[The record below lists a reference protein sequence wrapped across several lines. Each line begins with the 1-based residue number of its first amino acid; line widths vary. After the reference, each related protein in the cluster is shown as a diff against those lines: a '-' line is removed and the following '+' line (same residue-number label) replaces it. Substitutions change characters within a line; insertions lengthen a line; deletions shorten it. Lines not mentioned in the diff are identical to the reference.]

1 MIINKMKIS
10 YFSLSIIFCVV
21 ALFASN
27 LFSSNG
33 KSDVSS
39 DQIEMLTQ
47 NLIQNFKD
55 CTPKWLS
62 DYNIPGMAIAVVNNQ
77 GIVWEAEFGCTTDEK
92 TAAVDSQTLFSL
104 QSISKN
110 VTALAV
116 LKAVQDGLL
125 DLDVPITHYL
135 PEFAVKSRYEK
146 NPEQKITLRHLLSHR
161 SGLAHRAPVGN
172 YFDSNPH
179 PFEDHINSI
188 SDTWLKYPVDCCFS
202 YSNLGIDLAGYILQK
217 VSGLSFDDYVK
228 TNILDPLGMNH
239 STFNSDVIQSGSN
252 CAHGHHGEFSSPLVR
267 IPMIPAGGLYSNSED
282 MAKLVRFH
290 INKGMVKGK
299 PFLSKDLMEQMH
311 SVAFPI
317 KGQRSGYGLC
327 MEIERINKDVN
338 RLSHT
343 GSGYGFMCAMHIY
356 PALNMGAV
364 LLYNSHDDRARNDF
378 YNVINQTIDELIEK
392 ERVDVKSFVEG
403 LKAVDA
409 GDPRLKDIT
418 GIYLYDIQIIMK
430 DNQLTLSTGGGSAPL
445 QVYSGEGGK
454 LVGLINDRYYLE
466 FFPPLK
472 EQTRGYIRFLTSS
485 GNILDMCH
493 YNKPFEKEDKPGPN
507 KPEWQKIAGSYHA
520 YAWIKEN
527 KHNFEISIENG
538 YICIDLKR
546 CREFLPGLF
555 FTPDG
560 DVLDLR
566 GDQPK
571 YMYVTLIKEP
581 VF

>member
-1 MIINKMKIS
+1 MIIRKVKIS
-10 YFSLSIIFCVV
+10 RFSLFMGFCVV
-21 ALFASN
+21 LFCASN
-27 LFSSNG
+27 LFGFSG
-33 KSDVSS
+33 RADVSS
-39 DQIEMLTQ
+39 DQIEILKQ
-47 NLIQNFKD
+47 NLIQNLKD
-55 CTPKWLS
+55 SIPKWLS
-62 DYNIPGMAIAVVNNQ
+62 DYNIPAMAIAVVNDQ
-77 GIVWEAEFGCTTDEK
+77 GIVWDAEFGYVTDEK

-125 DLDVPITHYL
+125 DLDVPVTQYL
-135 PEFAVKSRYEK
+135 PEFTVKSRFEK
-146 NPEQKITLRHLLSHR
+146 NPEQKITLRHLLSHW
-161 SGLAHRAPVGN
+161 SGLPHRAPVGN

-188 SDTWLKYPVDCCFS
+188 ADTWLKYPVGYCFS
-202 YSNLGIDLAGYILQK
+202 YSNLGVDLAGYILQK
-217 VSGLSFDDYVK
+217 VSGLSFDEYVK
-228 TNILDPLGMNH
+228 TNILEPLGMAH
-239 STFNSDVIQSGSN
+239 STFNSDVIRSSSN
-252 CAHGHHGEFSSPLVR
+252 CAHGHHEEFSSPPVR
-267 IPMIPAGGLYSNSED
+267 IPMIPAGGFYSNSED
-282 MAKLVRFH
+282 MAKLIQFH

-317 KGQRSGYGLC
+317 KGQRSGFGLC
-327 MEIERINKDVN
+327 MEIERINKDVD

-343 GSGYGFMCAMHIY
+343 GSGYGFMCALHIF

-364 LLYNSHDDRARNDF
+364 LLYNSHDYGARNDF
-378 YNVINQTIDELIEK
+378 SGVINQTVNELIER
-392 ERVDVKSFVEG
+392 ERVDVNSFVEG

-409 GDPRLKDIT
+409 ADPRLKDIT
-418 GIYLYDIQIIMK
+418 GIYFYDIQIIMK
-430 DNQLTLSTGGGSAPL
+430 ENQLTLSTGGGSAPL
-445 QVYSGEGGK
+445 QMFSDEGGK
-454 LVGLINDRYYLE
+454 LVGLIKDRHYLE
-466 FFPPLK
+466 FFPPHK
-472 EQTRGYIRFLTSS
+472 GQTRGYIRFLTSG

-507 KPEWQKIAGSYHA
+507 KPEWQKFAGTYHA
-520 YAWIKEN
+520 YAWVKEN
-527 KHNFEISIENG
+527 KHSFEISIENG
-538 YICIDLKR
+538 YICIESKR

-555 FTPDG
+555 FTLDG

-571 YMYVTLIKEP
+571 YMYATLIKEP